1 MGVLD
6 LGGVGLVISLVSY
19 NNASQSASIGVG
31 TSAYLM
37 VGLLLWI
44 GSMIAELA
52 DADIKRL
59 LAVCIAYFE
68 CPSRSETHVRLAV
81 SRTLARWPI

>member
-1 MGVLD
+1 
-6 LGGVGLVISLVSY
+6 
-19 NNASQSASIGVG
+19 
-31 TSAYLM
+31 M

-44 GSMIAELA
+44 GGMIAELT

-68 CPSRSETHVRLAV
+68 CPSLSETHVRLAV
-81 SRTLARWPI
+81 SRTLDRWPI

>member
-1 MGVLD
+1 VGVLD
-6 LGGVGLVISLVSY
+6 LGGVGSVISLVSY

-44 GSMIAELA
+44 GSMIAELT

-59 LAVCIAYFE
+59 LAVWYFE